1 VRGTPIE
8 IPLDVNRSWIAGAV
22 CVVVCASF
30 VARAAAH
37 AIEARYFAEPKPAAT
52 PPKTVAPP
60 QATSESG
67 ISANVLVDR
76 NPFCSDCR
84 AQPGAGD
91 PTPSTTIAVPKDL
104 VLVAVM
110 RGPRDFAAIRNAS
123 SGAQGAYAVG
133 ERVPGG
139 GTIEEI
145 AGTHVMLRLD
155 AGLARLDFPS
165 DDPVADAALDTPVTA
180 PTTTKPD
187 PYADRVKKLSDTS
200 YEIDRTLLGEL
211 MTSGGKGVPGVRV
224 GPAYKDGK
232 LSGVRVSRA
241 GKGSLAESV
250 GLRTGDVVEAIDGM
264 ALDDINKSLEAMGKL
279 RTAASVRL
287 SLVRG
292 GKPVEIDYRLR

>member
-1 VRGTPIE
+1 
-8 IPLDVNRSWIAGAV
+8 
-22 CVVVCASF
+22 
-30 VARAAAH
+30 
-37 AIEARYFAEPKPAAT
+37 
-52 PPKTVAPP
+52 
-60 QATSESG
+60 
-67 ISANVLVDR
+67 VLVDR

-91 PTPSTTIAVPKDL
+91 PSPSTTIAVPREL

-110 RGPRDFAAIRNAS
+110 RGPRDFAAIRNTS

-165 DDPVADAALDTPVTA
+165 DEPVAVPDPVTA

-200 YEIDRTLLGEL
+200 YEIDRSLLSEL
-211 MTSGGKGVPGVRV
+211 MTSGGKGVPGVRI
-224 GPAYKDGK
+224 GPAFKDGK
-232 LSGVRVSRA
+232 LNGVRVSRA
-241 GKGSLAESV
+241 AKGSLAESV

-264 ALDDINKSLEAMGKL
+264 ALDDMNKSLEAMGKL
-279 RTAASVRL
+279 RTASSVRL
-287 SLVRG
+287 QLKRG